1 MGDSEVNGIEERGLN
16 KFENL
21 NVIIDHIKPSLRNEP
36 DEIIIQMANSLKKS
50 IVTNSSNINQS
61 DLAAKKVQFKARK

>member
-21 NVIIDHIKPSLRNEP
+21 NVIIDHIKPSLRNKP
-36 DEIIIQMANSLKKS
+36 DKIIVQMANSLKKL
-50 IVTNSSNINQS
+50 IVTWQT
-61 DLAAKKVQFKARK
+61 